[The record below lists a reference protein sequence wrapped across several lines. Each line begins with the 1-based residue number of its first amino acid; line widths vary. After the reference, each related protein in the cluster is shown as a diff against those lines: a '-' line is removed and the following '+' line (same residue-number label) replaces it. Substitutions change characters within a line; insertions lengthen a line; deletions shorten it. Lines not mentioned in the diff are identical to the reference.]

1 MQEQSCK
8 EDAPHTSR
16 DAHRGQYVE
25 LCAGAKNAKKL
36 KRRKAD
42 TDALD
47 VAAAFSFSFQYSID
61 QYRLQPAST
70 CNLPN

>member
-25 LCAGAKNAKKL
+25 LCAGAKNAQKL

-42 TDALD
+42 TDVL
-47 VAAAFSFSFQYSID
+47 AAAACIY
-61 QYRLQPAST
+61 LQPSHPGWLNFLAEMV
-70 CNLPN
+70 LMIYV